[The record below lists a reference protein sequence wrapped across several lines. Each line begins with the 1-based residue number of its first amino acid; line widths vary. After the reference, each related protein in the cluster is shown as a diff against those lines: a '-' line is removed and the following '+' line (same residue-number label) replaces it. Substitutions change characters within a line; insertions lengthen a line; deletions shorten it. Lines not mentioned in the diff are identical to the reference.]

1 MNWGTAKKAD
11 FAEVLRLFGNQFSG
25 GWQYKYRVNS
35 SESGLSVMKR
45 AFLSAVMA
53 IGATSAFAADLPL
66 RYKAPPPVAQQV
78 FSWTGFYIGGYVG
91 GASARHS
98 SAQVFDGGLDTPP
111 DLKDY
116 PGGRETGVFGGGT
129 VGYNWQFNNVVFG
142 IEGEGGYIGING
154 TRTITALNDF
164 DGSASTVKYGGYG
177 VIAGRL
183 GIAFDRA
190 LLYVK
195 GGAAFAD
202 IRNRSFEFG
211 ETGPM
216 SIELDEDHRVSKTHT
231 GWAAGVG
238 LEYAFAPN
246 WSGKVEYLHM
256 DFGSV
261 STRNAELDIIR
272 FRNEVDTVKVGFN
285 YRFGGYGGPVVARY

>member
-1 MNWGTAKKAD
+1 MRKTLLA
-11 FAEVLRLFGNQFSG
+11 
-25 GWQYKYRVNS
+25 
-35 SESGLSVMKR
+35 
-45 AFLSAVMA
+45 AFVTM
-53 IGATSAFAADLPL
+53 GATSAFAADLPM
-66 RYKAPPPVAQQV
+66 YTKAGPAPVAAQV
-78 FSWTGFYIGGYVG
+78 FSWTGFYIGGHVG
-91 GASARHS
+91 WASAEHR

-111 DLKDY
+111 DLHDY
-116 PGGRETGVFGGGT
+116 PGGRQDGVFGGLQA
-129 VGYNWQFNNVVFG
+129 GYNWQFNNVVLG
-142 IEGEGGYIGING
+142 IEGDAGYLGIRG
-154 TRTITALNDF
+154 TRTLTALNDF
-164 DGSASTVKYGGYG
+164 DGSASSVRYGGYG

-183 GIAFDRA
+183 GLAVDRA
-190 LLYVK
+190 LFYVK

-216 SIELDEDHRVSKTHT
+216 SIEPDEDHRVSKTHT

-261 STRNAELDIIR
+261 STTNLEGDIIR

-285 YRFGGYGGPVVARY
+285 YRFGGPVVARY